1 MLSPAGLALLPDM
14 PQTGAN
20 RLYQDRLLD
29 TAMQKAKSIT
39 VYLKN
44 GVHIKGRIVAHDT
57 FTVLIE
63 TEKNNTLVYKHSV
76 TSLFPA
82 RLHPPRPPRA

>member
-1 MLSPAGLALLPDM
+1 MSAS
-14 PQTGAN
+14 

-29 TAMQKAKSIT
+29 HSVQKMKNVT

-44 GVHIKGRIVAHDT
+44 GVHIKGRVLAHDT
-57 FTVLIE
+57 FTILIE
-63 TEKNNTLVYKHSV
+63 TDRNRTLVYKHSV

-82 RLHPPRPPRA
+82 RLQQPGTRRPPR

>member
-1 MLSPAGLALLPDM
+1 MAPIRSRRLLNEM
-14 PQTGAN
+14 SSS

-29 TAMQKAKSIT
+29 HSVQKMKNVT

-44 GVHIKGRIVAHDT
+44 GVHIKGRVLAHDT
-57 FTVLIE
+57 FTILIE
-63 TEKNNTLVYKHSV
+63 TDRNRTLVYKHSV

-82 RLHPPRPPRA
+82 RLQQPRAPRPHR

>member
-1 MLSPAGLALLPDM
+1 M

-29 TAMQKAKSIT
+29 HAVQKRKSVT
-39 VYLKN
+39 LYLKN
-44 GVHIKGRIVAHDT
+44 GVHIKGRVVDHDT
-57 FTVLIE
+57 FTVLLE
-63 TEKNNTLVYKHSV
+63 TEKNTTLIYKHSV

-82 RLHPPRPPRA
+82 RLHTPRPPRPN